1 MRYGL
6 ISDIHGN
13 LAALRA
19 AVSFLS
25 DAGVDAYLCPG
36 DVVGYGPQPNECVE
50 MLASLPAHCVAGNHD
65 LIATGRLTDE
75 HTGVL
80 ARRTLGW
87 TRSVLEPGARAWL
100 EALPQRAEVP
110 GAIVA
115 HGSLTDPRRYIST
128 DKLAAQQLALLAQE
142 ETARILVLGH
152 THRAT
157 AFGER
162 SGRVLDSEPATI
174 ALSDAERWLLN
185 PGAIG
190 QSRQRGVHA
199 CVAVLDLDRRSA
211 AFHALPYDVAATRSE
226 LLRHGLPVSA
236 VHMPPRRGRALI
248 ARIAAAR
255 ARVARMARSGDR
267 SSGA

>member
-25 DAGVDAYLCPG
+25 DAGVDGYLCPG

-50 MLASLPAHCVAGNHD
+50 ILASLPAHCVAGNHD

-75 HTGVL
+75 HIGAL
-80 ARRTLGW
+80 ARRTLEW

-110 GAIVA
+110 GAVVA

-162 SGRVLDSEPATI
+162 SGRVLDSEPRTI

-190 QSRQRGVHA
+190 QSRRRGVHA
-199 CVAVLDLDRRSA
+199 WVAVLDLDRRSA
-211 AFHALPYDVAATRSE
+211 AFHALPYDVDATRTE
-226 LLRHGLPVSA
+226 LLRHGLPPSA
-236 VHMPPRRGRALI
+236 VHLPPRRWPRALVV
-248 ARIAAAR
+248 RLVAAAR
-255 ARVARMARSGDR
+255 SAGR
-267 SSGA
+267 SSRP